1 MNNTD
6 IDIDELV
13 KKFTTRKTRS
23 GADIIVQDELKP
35 EENAT
40 IQSLNSRSAGGFI
53 KNLYIIARDG
63 LKNIIKKFYSNYG
76 HKSIADCGSTTAATD
91 NISMLAAKNMQHW
104 WSYNGQETSTRY
116 IDVTGLGYV
125 DPIGTSTSKT
135 IMEKWFDFYIKS
147 IEPLMEHLKIMRP
160 IKTDE
165 PLEKYNTMIEKRAY
179 DILGSFIPAGA
190 RTNVSCHM
198 NLRQWDEKL
207 SYMVHH
213 PLTEISDLGKG
224 LLDAMQERYPSTFVK
239 EKKYEESEKYRQE
252 FEKEFAYVLP
262 DTKWSNVIEAIK
274 EGFHFGVNFQNNL
287 IMQYDYKNLLEKR
300 PIKTEIPKIVNEC
313 GSYRIEFM
321 IDFRSHRDLQ
331 RQRSALQRV
340 PLLTTKFG
348 FEEWYLQQLP
358 ESLFEEAMN
367 LLTEQEEAIA
377 LLDCDDNTRQYYIA
391 MGYKVFNTF
400 TVPFA
405 DLIYIIELRTPTTVH
420 PTARKVAINM
430 YNTLKNSL
438 EKDGIDFVK
447 IYAETSEDMLDIR
460 RAGQDIFVGGV
471 PFSQIK

>member
-1 MNNTD
+1 
-6 IDIDELV
+6 
-13 KKFTTRKTRS
+13 
-23 GADIIVQDELKP
+23 
-35 EENAT
+35 
-40 IQSLNSRSAGGFI
+40 
-53 KNLYIIARDG
+53 
-63 LKNIIKKFYSNYG
+63 
-76 HKSIADCGSTTAATD
+76 
-91 NISMLAAKNMQHW
+91 
-104 WSYNGQETSTRY
+104 
-116 IDVTGLGYV
+116 
-125 DPIGTSTSKT
+125 
-135 IMEKWFDFYIKS
+135 
-147 IEPLMEHLKIMRP
+147 
-160 IKTDE
+160 
-165 PLEKYNTMIEKRAY
+165 
-179 DILGSFIPAGA
+179 
-190 RTNVSCHM
+190 
-198 NLRQWDEKL
+198 
-207 SYMVHH
+207 
-213 PLTEISDLGKG
+213 
-224 LLDAMQERYPSTFVK
+224 
-239 EKKYEESEKYRQE
+239 
-252 FEKEFAYVLP
+252 
-262 DTKWSNVIEAIK
+262 
-274 EGFHFGVNFQNNL
+274 
-287 IMQYDYKNLLEKR
+287 LEKR